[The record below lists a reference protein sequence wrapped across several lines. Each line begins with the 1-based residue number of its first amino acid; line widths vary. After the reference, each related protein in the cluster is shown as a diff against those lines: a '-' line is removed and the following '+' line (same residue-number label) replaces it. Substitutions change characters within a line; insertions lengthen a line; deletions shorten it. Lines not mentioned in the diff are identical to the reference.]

1 MNKLL
6 LILLFAYGLAV
17 STKDIYE
24 NSWALIIGIDK
35 YDNVR
40 ELNYAVK
47 DAESIREILS
57 TSFDFPVENITIL
70 KNKNATKQ
78 NILKS
83 LSEITKQAGE
93 RDRVLVFFAGH
104 GDQEDLPEG
113 GQMGYLLPV
122 DGNPDDLYLTS
133 IGMDEFKKL
142 SYRSNA
148 KHLLYLVDACY
159 GGIAAVSSRGLDT
172 KTPNYLE
179 KITKDKARQII
190 TAGGRGEEVIEKS
203 EWGHSAFTLNL
214 IRGLKDG
221 RADINSNGFIT
232 ANELGLFL
240 RDKVTLD
247 SENQQTPQYGRLTTH
262 EGEFVFITKS
272 NFKLDDLGSIQSIQ
286 TSRGLATQIPQAFK
300 SGTSIMSPHMTK
312 SLDYIVEKLNDNP
325 HKLILIES
333 HTDNALPTGYNSI
346 VYSDNWK
353 LSLAR
358 ADETFN
364 YLLSKGISAEKIIA
378 LGYADRWPFGITWE
392 DIGSNVLIKSK
403 IALYNDTATKRAK
416 NRRIN
421 IIISQ
426 TELEREESMQS
437 ITYNQ
442 NLFESVYNKIIASIS
457 SNNKNISYKLIIAKL
472 DESYSITSSFPP
484 IVGPNTGQLMASI
497 PHFIMQAPTD
507 GIEIEQWMINISDL
521 ENGLLDWGVN
531 AAVGDSLMTYW
542 GLLGEYYFK
551 FYAQ

>member
-1 MNKLL
+1 MDKFLFIV
-6 LILLFAYGLAV
+6 LISFSFAISLG
-17 STKDIYE
+17 DIYD

-40 ELNYAVK
+40 DLNYAVK

-57 TSFDFPVENITIL
+57 TSFNFPVENITIL

-148 KHLLYLVDACY
+148 KHILYLVDACY

-172 KTPNYLE
+172 KTQNYLE
-179 KITKDKARQII
+179 KITKDKSRQII

-240 RDKVTLD
+240 SDKVTLD

-272 NFKLDDLGSIQSIQ
+272 NFKLDDLGSIQSVQ

-472 DESYSITSSFPP
+472 DENYSITSSFPP
-484 IVGPNTGQLMASI
+484 IVGPSTGQLIASI
-497 PHFIMQAPTD
+497 PHFIMQAPND
-507 GIEIEQWMINISDL
+507 GIEIEQWMYNINNL
-521 ENGLLDWGVN
+521 ENGLLDWKVN
-531 AAVGDSLMTYW
+531 AASGDSLTLYW

>member
-1 MNKLL
+1 M
-6 LILLFAYGLAV
+6 
-17 STKDIYE
+17 
-24 NSWALIIGIDK
+24 
-35 YDNVR
+35 
-40 ELNYAVK
+40 
-47 DAESIREILS
+47 
-57 TSFDFPVENITIL
+57 
-70 KNKNATKQ
+70 
-78 NILKS
+78 
-83 LSEITKQAGE
+83 
-93 RDRVLVFFAGH
+93 
-104 GDQEDLPEG
+104 PEG
-113 GQMGYLLPV
+113 GQLGYLLPV
-122 DGNPDDLYLTS
+122 DGKPDDLYLTS

-172 KTPNYLE
+172 KTQNYLE
-179 KITKDKARQII
+179 KITKDKSRQII
-190 TAGGRGEEVIEKS
+190 TAGGRGEKVIEKT

-457 SNNKNISYKLIIAKL
+457 SNNKNISYKLIIVKL

-497 PHFIMQAPTD
+497 PHFIMQAPTE
-507 GIEIEQWMINISDL
+507 GIETEQWMYNITNL
-521 ENGLLDWGVN
+521 ENGLLDWEVN

>member
-6 LILLFAYGLAV
+6 FIILLSFTYTI
-17 STKDIYE
+17 SSHDIYD

-83 LSEITKQAGE
+83 LSEITKQSGE

-179 KITKDKARQII
+179 KITKDKSRQII
-190 TAGGRGEEVIEKS
+190 TAGGRGEEVIEKT

-221 RADINSNGFIT
+221 RADMNSNGFIT

-240 RDKVTLD
+240 RDKVTID

-272 NFKLDDLGSIQSIQ
+272 NFKLDDLGSIQSVQ

-312 SLDYIVEKLNDNP
+312 SLDYIVEKLNNNS

-403 IALYNDTATKRAK
+403 IALYNDTANKRAK

-442 NLFESVYNKIIASIS
+442 NLFESVYKKIIASIS
-457 SNNKNISYKLIIAKL
+457 SNNKNISYKLIIVKL

-507 GIEIEQWMINISDL
+507 GIDIEQWMINISDL
-521 ENGLLDWGVN
+521 ENGLSDWEIN
-531 AAVGDSLMTYW
+531 AAVGDSLTQYW

>member
-1 MNKLL
+1 MDKFLFIV
-6 LILLFAYGLAV
+6 LISFSFAISLG
-17 STKDIYE
+17 DIYD

-40 ELNYAVK
+40 DLNYAVK
-47 DAESIREILS
+47 DAESIHEILS
-57 TSFDFPVENITIL
+57 TSFNFPVENITIL

-172 KTPNYLE
+172 KTANYLE
-179 KITKDKARQII
+179 KITKDKSRQII
-190 TAGGRGEEVIEKS
+190 TAGGRGEKVIEKS

-426 TELEREESMQS
+426 TELEREESMKS

-484 IVGPNTGQLMASI
+484 IVGPSTGQLIASI
-497 PHFIMQAPTD
+497 PHFIMQAPND
-507 GIEIEQWMINISDL
+507 GIEIEQWMYNINNL
-521 ENGLLDWGVN
+521 ENGLLDWKVN
-531 AAVGDSLMTYW
+531 AASGDSLTLYW